1 MLATR
6 DELGVWPANLPPGA
20 RWLPYQPRPD
30 QPDSSITPAESPP
43 RPSTPITPFRPK
55 LSRHSWRVV
64 LAAVAGAGLI
74 GLGGG
79 MFVGLVFGIH

>member
-1 MLATR
+1 MSAQR
-6 DELGVWPANLPPGA
+6 DEFDVWPANLPAGA
-20 RWLPYQPRPD
+20 RWLPYQPRRD
-30 QPDSSITPAESPP
+30 KPDSSMTPPESPP
-43 RPSTPITPFRPK
+43 RPSTPITRFRPT

-64 LAAVAGAGLI
+64 LAATAGAGLI